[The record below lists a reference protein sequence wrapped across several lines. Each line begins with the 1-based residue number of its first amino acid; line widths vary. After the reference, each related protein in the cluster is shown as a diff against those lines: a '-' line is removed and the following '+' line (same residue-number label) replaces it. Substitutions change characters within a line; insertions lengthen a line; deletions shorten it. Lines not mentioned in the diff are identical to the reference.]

1 VLDILF
7 MNIDKSAMNKIIDVI
22 PPVNDLYC
30 GYSPYR
36 NVAGRENKS
45 NVFIVYLA
53 CLAPI

>member
-1 VLDILF
+1 
-7 MNIDKSAMNKIIDVI
+7 MNIDKSAINKIIDVI